1 MFLLLLSISV
11 GLFCVVCHIMD
22 VDLELLSQIFNSMMN
37 PSDEEKLWM
46 EICVMEE
53 NTVQFSNFLK

>member
-1 MFLLLLSISV
+1 
-11 GLFCVVCHIMD
+11 MD
-22 VDLELLSQIFNSMMN
+22 VDLELLSQIFSSMMN